1 MSPDMVHW
9 LRTTGPGRN
18 AFIEGYGVGGKAG
31 TAQVISSTWG
41 YEAGHYILSFIG
53 MEPMN
58 DPEILCYLAIDKPQ
72 NCVQHGGTVAAPLV
86 GEIMEQSLT
95 YLGIERD
102 YEN

>member
-1 MSPDMVHW
+1 
-9 LRTTGPGRN
+9 
-18 AFIEGYGVGGKAG
+18 
-31 TAQVISSTWG
+31 
-41 YEAGHYILSFIG
+41 

-72 NCVQHGGTVAAPLV
+72 NFVQHGGTVAAPLV

>member
-1 MSPDMVHW
+1 
-9 LRTTGPGRN
+9 
-18 AFIEGYGVGGKAG
+18 
-31 TAQVISSTWG
+31 
-41 YEAGHYILSFIG
+41 

-72 NCVQHGGTVAAPLV
+72 NCVQQVGTVAAPLV

>member
-1 MSPDMVHW
+1 
-9 LRTTGPGRN
+9 
-18 AFIEGYGVGGKAG
+18 
-31 TAQVISSTWG
+31 
-41 YEAGHYILSFIG
+41 

-72 NCVQHGGTVAAPLV
+72 NFVQQVGTVAAPLV
-86 GEIMEQSLT
+86 GEIMKQSLT